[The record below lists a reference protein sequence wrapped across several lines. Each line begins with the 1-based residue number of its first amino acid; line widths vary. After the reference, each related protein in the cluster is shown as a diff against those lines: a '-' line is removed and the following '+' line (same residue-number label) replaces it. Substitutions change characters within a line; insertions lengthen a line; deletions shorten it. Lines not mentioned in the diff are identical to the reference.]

1 MQQPNEL
8 TEPSKMFLVVYSHY
22 RDDSE
27 LPVGI
32 YNSIDAAEQ
41 AITNHVARMHPVVQ
55 WFDLDHYNVYHF
67 DTNGPIDLNYSRGK
81 DSDMHYAEWSSLSC
95 FNAARLQH
103 ATTK

>member
-1 MQQPNEL
+1 MQQQQQ
-8 TEPSKMFLVVYSHY
+8 KVFLVTYTHY
-22 RDDSE
+22 DTDPE

-32 YNSIDAAEQ
+32 YTSVEQAEY

-55 WFDLDHYNVYHF
+55 WFDLNNYQVYHF
-67 DTNGPIDLNYSRGK
+67 TLNDTIDPRYSRGK
-81 DSDMHYAEWSSLSC
+81 DSDMRYAEWSSLNC